1 MSRSLA
7 SPRLPLGGIEAP
19 APSARRP
26 AMAPMPAALLALVAV
41 LVLPL
46 AGSLF
51 PPGPWYAALDKP
63 FFTPPAALVSAGWT
77 LVYALNAAA
86 LYLLLRARPTDDRR
100 LALGAMGVQLGLNL
114 LWMPVFFGAQALGA
128 GLGVVVLLALAILA
142 AQFAAQRVNPAAAW
156 LLLPTLAW
164 TLFAALLN
172 LALWALNP

>member
-26 AMAPMPAALLALVAV
+26 AMAPLPAALLALAAV

-46 AGSLF
+46 AGGLF

-63 FFTPPAALVSAGWT
+63 FFTPPDAVVGAVWGLM
-77 LVYALNAAA
+77 YALNAVA
-86 LYLLLRARPTDDRR
+86 LFLLLRARPTDDRR
-100 LALGAMGVQLGLNL
+100 LALGAMAVQLGLNL

-128 GLGVVVLLALAILA
+128 ALGVIVLLALAILA
-142 AQFAAQRVNPAAAW
+142 TQFAAQRVHPAAAW
-156 LLLPTLAW
+156 LLLPYLAW
-164 TLFAALLN
+164 TLFAGLLN